1 MTRDLPET
9 VEKYSQS
16 PVFTQDTIPAALQR
30 DHNTKPSVWG
40 LIVVSDG
47 ALIYTRNEHA
57 PQKIPAGEVA
67 TIYPEEPHHVAP
79 DGEVRFQVEFYR
91 EPAKAV
97 AK

>member
-1 MTRDLPET
+1 MTHDLPET

-30 DHNTKPSVWG
+30 DHNTKASIWG
-40 LIVVSDG
+40 LIVVSEG
-47 ALIYTRNEHA
+47 ALIYTRKGQE
-57 PQKIPAGEVA
+57 PQKIRAGEVA
-67 TIYPEEPHHVAP
+67 TIYPEELHHVAP
-79 DGEVRFQVEFYR
+79 DGDVLFQVEFYR

>member
-1 MTRDLPET
+1 MMHDLPET

-30 DHNTKPSVWG
+30 DHKTKASVWG
-40 LIVVSDG
+40 LIVVSEG
-47 ALIYTRNEHA
+47 ALIYTRNDH
-57 PQKIPAGEVA
+57 PPRKIGAGEVA
-67 TIYPEEPHHVAP
+67 TIYPKEPHQVAP
-79 DGEVRFQVEFYR
+79 DGDVRFQVEFYR